1 MVDELVETL
10 ETSSGGE
17 FVSNTLLEVKD
28 ATIRF
33 GGLVAV
39 NNVSFKIQKGDLFG
53 LIGPNGA
60 GKTTCFNL
68 ITGVYKPTSG
78 HILFDEKE
86 IGGVSPSK
94 IASLGITR
102 TFQNIR
108 LFPHLSVLDNV
119 VVGAYLRHRTT
130 IVSALLYL
138 PTAIQETEEL
148 CERAMRWI
156 RFLGLEAVAH
166 KKSTELPYGMQR
178 RLEIARA
185 MATDPK
191 LLLLDEPAAGMN
203 PTESEQLRE
212 VVRRLRDEFHIT
224 ILLIEHD
231 MKFVMNLCERI
242 VVLDHGEEIAQ
253 GSPEAIRNHPK
264 VIEAYLG
271 TPLES
276 S

>member
-1 MVDELVETL
+1 M
-10 ETSSGGE
+10 
-17 FVSNTLLEVKD
+17 NLLELDK

-39 NNVSFKIQKGDLFG
+39 NSVTFTIEKGDMFG

-78 HILFDEKE
+78 SIRFKGKE
-86 IGGVSPSK
+86 ISGTPSNK
-94 IASLGITR
+94 VARLGICR

-108 LFPHLSVLDNV
+108 LFPALSVLENV
-119 VVGAYLRHRTT
+119 VVGGTLRAKTGLFSALAYLPNSIR
-130 IVSALLYL
+130 
-138 PTAIQETEEL
+138 ETEEL
-148 CERAMRWI
+148 KHEALR
-156 RFLGLEAVAH
+156 LLEVLELSDVANVR
-166 KKSTELPYGMQR
+166 SADLPYGKQR

-185 MATDPK
+185 MATKPD

-203 PTESEQLRE
+203 PNEKVDLMNT
-212 VVRRLRDEFHIT
+212 VRRLRDEHEKT
-224 ILLIEHD
+224 VLVIEHD
-231 MKFVMNLCERI
+231 MRFVMNLCEKI

-253 GSPEAIRNHPK
+253 GPPEAIRNDPK

-271 TPLES
+271 EAV
-276 S
+276 